1 MRIQRRL
8 PKRVFGI
15 LQHKNLELNKMKFI
29 NFLFILTFILTSCN
43 KDYNTVGVDLI
54 DNKSFNTSVE
64 EIPVFVKMNKIPPY
78 ISNAI
83 TTFQLGT
90 YEDNVYGKSKVS
102 FLSQLGFDN
111 SNPVFGI
118 FKQIDEENGMED
130 NIAAIAEEETIK
142 NVFLDIP
149 FFTNVDDDDNDGV
162 INLYD
167 VDSADPNSDS
177 DGDGVSD
184 SDESNAGQ
192 NPLDPDTDG
201 DGILDGDDTESIN
214 PNAGSTLYELDS
226 LIGNSNAKF
235 KLKVSELDYF
245 LRPFDPED
253 NFESYQ
259 KYYSNN
265 KITENF
271 SGTVLFDE
279 EIEINSNELVFY
291 NEDDPETE
299 EDDESETVKE
309 RLSPRIRVSLD
320 NSFFQSKIL
329 NKEGSSDFANLENF
343 KLFFKGI
350 IIDAYDF
357 SDPLLMILNFA
368 EAEIRIVYEYQKYDK
383 NGTDDDTSDD
393 VIEATEENYK
403 LNLNGIKLNSF
414 KHDAY
419 PLTVNNA
426 INDTI
431 NNPETIY
438 LKGGEGIMAE
448 IELFKD
454 NDGNN
459 ILEEIRSKEWLVNE
473 ANLSI
478 YINNDMLSSSGGII
492 EPSRLYLYDIKNKA
506 PLIDYFVDNSAGPK
520 EYQNKIV
527 HGGYIELDEDK
538 NGLMYKIRISE
549 HIKNV
554 IRKDST
560 NVKLGL
566 VVSSDITNSMN
577 IEVGNK
583 EAMTFTP
590 NGSAI
595 NPLGT
600 VLIGPS
606 PSAEYYKKRMRLDL
620 YYTKLNN
627 D

>member
-1 MRIQRRL
+1 
-8 PKRVFGI
+8 
-15 LQHKNLELNKMKFI
+15 MKFI
-29 NFLFILTFILTSCN
+29 KFLFVLTFILTSCN
-43 KDYNTVGVDLI
+43 KDYNSVGVDLI
-54 DNKSFNTSVE
+54 DNKPFNTSIE
-64 EIPVFVKMNKIPPY
+64 EIPVFAKMNKIPPY

-90 YEDNVYGKSKVS
+90 YEDNIYGKTSVS
-102 FLSQLGFDN
+102 FLSQLGLETV
-111 SNPVFGI
+111 NPVFGI
-118 FKQIDEENGMED
+118 FKQTDEENGIED
-130 NIAAIAEEETIK
+130 NIAAIEEEETIK

-167 VDSADPNSDS
+167 VDSEDPYSDS

-184 SDESNAGQ
+184 ADESNAGQ

-201 DGILDGDDTESIN
+201 DGILDGEDTESIN
-214 PNAGSTLYELDS
+214 PNGGATIYELDS

-235 KLKVSELDYF
+235 KLKVSELEYF

-265 KITENF
+265 IIPDNF

-279 EIEINSNELVFY
+279 EVEINSNELVFY

-309 RLSPRIRVSLD
+309 RLTPRIRVALD

-329 NKEGSSDFANLENF
+329 NNEGLSDFANAENF
-343 KLFFKGI
+343 KLFLNGI
-350 IIDAYDF
+350 IIYAYDF
-357 SDPLLMILNFA
+357 SDPLLMILNFS
-368 EAEIRIVYEYQKYDK
+368 EAEIRIVYEYQKYNK
-383 NGTDDDTSDD
+383 NDTDDDTSDD
-393 VIEATEENYK
+393 VIESIEANYK
-403 LNLNGIKLNSF
+403 INLNGIKLNSF
-414 KHDAY
+414 KHDSY
-419 PLTVNNA
+419 PLSVTNA

-438 LKGGEGIMAE
+438 LKGGEGVMAE

-454 NDGNN
+454 NDGND

-478 YINNDMLSSSGGII
+478 YINKDMLSSSGGII
-492 EPSRLYLYDIKNKA
+492 EPSRLYLYDIVNKA
-506 PLIDYFVDNSAGPK
+506 PLIDYFIDNSAGAK

-538 NGLMYKIRISE
+538 NGMMYKIRISE

-566 VVSSDITNSMN
+566 VVSSDISNSMN
-577 IEVGNK
+577 IEVKNK
-583 EAMTFTP
+583 EAMTFIP
-590 NGSAI
+590 SSSAI

-606 PSAEYYKKRMRLDL
+606 PSAEYYDKRMRLDL
-620 YYTKLNN
+620 YYTKLN

>member
-1 MRIQRRL
+1 
-8 PKRVFGI
+8 
-15 LQHKNLELNKMKFI
+15 MKFI
-29 NFLFILTFILTSCN
+29 KFLFVLTFILTSCN
-43 KDYNTVGVDLI
+43 KDYNSVGVDLI
-54 DNKSFNTSVE
+54 DNKPFNTSIE
-64 EIPVFVKMNKIPPY
+64 EIPVFAKMNKIPPY

-90 YEDNVYGKSKVS
+90 YEDNIYGKTSVS
-102 FLSQLGFDN
+102 FLSQLGLETV
-111 SNPVFGI
+111 NPVFGI
-118 FKQIDEENGMED
+118 FKQTDEENGIED
-130 NIAAIAEEETIK
+130 NIAAIEEEETIK

-167 VDSADPNSDS
+167 VDSEDPYSDS

-184 SDESNAGQ
+184 ADESNAGQ

-201 DGILDGDDTESIN
+201 DGILDGEDTESIN
-214 PNAGSTLYELDS
+214 PNGGATIYELDS

-235 KLKVSELDYF
+235 KLKVSELEYF

-265 KITENF
+265 IIPDNF

-279 EIEINSNELVFY
+279 EVEINSNELVFY

-309 RLSPRIRVSLD
+309 RLTPRIRVALD

-329 NKEGSSDFANLENF
+329 NNEGLSYFANAENF
-343 KLFFKGI
+343 KLFLKGI

-357 SDPLLMILNFA
+357 SDPLLMILNFS
-368 EAEIRIVYEYQKYDK
+368 EAEIRIVYEYQKYNK
-383 NGTDDDTSDD
+383 NDTDDDTSDD
-393 VIEATEENYK
+393 VIESIEANYK
-403 LNLNGIKLNSF
+403 INLNGIKLNSF
-414 KHDAY
+414 KHDSY
-419 PLTVNNA
+419 PLSVTNA

-438 LKGGEGIMAE
+438 LKGGEGVMAE

-454 NDGNN
+454 NDGND

-478 YINNDMLSSSGGII
+478 YINKDMLSSSGGII
-492 EPSRLYLYDIKNKA
+492 EPSRLYLYDIVNKA
-506 PLIDYFVDNSAGPK
+506 PLIDYFIDNSAGAK

-538 NGLMYKIRISE
+538 NGMMYKIRISE

-566 VVSSDITNSMN
+566 VVSSDISNSMN
-577 IEVGNK
+577 IEVKNK
-583 EAMTFTP
+583 EAMTFIP
-590 NGSAI
+590 SSSAI

-606 PSAEYYKKRMRLDL
+606 PSAEYYDKRMRLDL
-620 YYTKLNN
+620 YYTKLN